1 MKKVTIMSLIILTS
15 IFSVAFAVTGPTS
28 STTTGT
34 TTATDVYG
42 SSTSNYTTT
51 YIYTDPTT
59 APSAPQGLVSSNV
72 TDNTITLTW
81 ESNSGMDQVFEY
93 DIYENNT
100 KIGSTTRTSYVV
112 NNLSPGVKYAFYITA
127 VNIVGESAPSNVLN
141 VTTLTQTDDVPK
153 NLEVTNI
160 SDDSISIIWQGKQ
173 GPYDVFLNDN
183 IYSLTDSTELTITE
197 LQPETTYS
205 IYISSANNQSLK
217 SNIVTVNT
225 VKAIQPVDANSLIQ
239 NSFSYIRGTDP
250 FLLIALS
257 IIFTFLIVD
266 GLIYVYR
273 AYF

>member
-1 MKKVTIMSLIILTS
+1 MKKVTIISLIFLVN
-15 IFSVAFAVTGPTS
+15 IFTVAFAVTGPTS

-34 TTATDVYG
+34 TTTDVYG
-42 SSTSNYTTT
+42 STSNYTTT
-51 YIYTDPTT
+51 YVYTVPTS

-72 TDNTITLTW
+72 TNNSVTLTW
-81 ESNSGMDQVFEY
+81 KANSDADQVFEY

-100 KIGSTTRTSYVV
+100 KIGSTTSTSYVV
-112 NNLSPGVKYAFYITA
+112 NNLSSGMQYTFYITA
-127 VNIVGESAPSNVLN
+127 ANIIGESAPSAVLN
-141 VTTLTQTDDVPK
+141 VTTLIQTDDAPN

-173 GPYDVFLNDN
+173 GPYDVFLNNN
-183 IYSLTDSTELTITE
+183 IYSLVNGTELTITG

-205 IYISSANNQSLK
+205 IYISSASNQSLK
-217 SNIVTVNT
+217 SNLVTVNT
-225 VKAIQPVDANSLIQ
+225 AKLIKPIDANSLIQ
-239 NSFSYIRGTDP
+239 NSFSYIRGTGP

-273 AYF
+273 VYF

>member
-15 IFSVAFAVTGPTS
+15 IFSVAFALTGPTS
-28 STTTGT
+28 ATTSGT
-34 TTATDVYG
+34 TTATDIYG
-42 SSTSNYTTT
+42 SSISNYTTT

-59 APSAPQGLVSSNV
+59 APSSPHGLVSSNV
-72 TDNTITLTW
+72 TNDSVTLTW
-81 ESNSGMDQVFEY
+81 ESNSDMDQAFEY

-100 KIGSTTRTSYVV
+100 KIGSTTSTSYVV

-141 VTTLTQTDDVPK
+141 VTTLTQTNDAPK
-153 NLEVTNI
+153 NLKVTNI

-183 IYSLTDSTELTITE
+183 IYSLADGTELTITG
-197 LQPETTYS
+197 LQPEATYS
-205 IYISSANNQSLK
+205 IYVASANDQSLK
-217 SNIVTVNT
+217 SNIVTVDT
-225 VKAIQPVDANSLIQ
+225 AKRIQSVDANSLIQ
-239 NSFSYIRGTDP
+239 TSFIYLKSTSP

-257 IIFTFLIVD
+257 IVFAFLITD
-266 GLIYVYR
+266 GLIYFYR

>member
-1 MKKVTIMSLIILTS
+1 MKKVTIISLIFLVN
-15 IFSVAFAVTGPTS
+15 IFTVAFAVTGPTS

-34 TTATDVYG
+34 TTTDMYG
-42 SSTSNYTTT
+42 STSNYTTT
-51 YIYTDPTT
+51 YVYTVPTS

-72 TDNTITLTW
+72 TNNSVTLTW
-81 ESNSGMDQVFEY
+81 KANSDADQVFEY

-100 KIGSTTRTSYVV
+100 KIGSTTNTSFVID
-112 NNLSPGVKYAFYITA
+112 NLMPGVQYSFYITA
-127 VNIVGESAPSNVLN
+127 VNIVGESAPSTILN
-141 VTTLTQTDDVPK
+141 ATTLIQAYDAPK

-160 SDDSISIIWQGKQ
+160 SDDSISLKWQGKQ

-183 IYSLTDSTELTITE
+183 IYSLTDNTELTITG

-217 SNIVTVNT
+217 SNLVTVNT
-225 VKAIQPVDANSLIQ
+225 AKTIQPVDANSLIQ
-239 NSFSYIRGTDP
+239 NSFSYIRGTGP